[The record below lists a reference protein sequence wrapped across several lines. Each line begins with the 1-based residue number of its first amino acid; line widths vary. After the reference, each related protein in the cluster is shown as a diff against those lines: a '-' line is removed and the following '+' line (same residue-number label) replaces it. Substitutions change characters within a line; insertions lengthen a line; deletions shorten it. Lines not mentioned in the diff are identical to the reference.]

1 MAPDQEQQEGRPCI
15 VRELLSRL
23 SDTGL
28 EGHALAE
35 EEDLVRNV
43 AAVAFVGEH
52 RQFSGASAGSSF
64 LVALMHVAGAD
75 TVSWTHSRWY
85 ALTDRVYQ
93 DVVDTRIDLPRDE
106 PLP

>member
-1 MAPDQEQQEGRPCI
+1 MAPDQELQEGRPCI

-64 LVALMHVAGAD
+64 LITLMHVAGAD
-75 TVSWTHSRWY
+75 TVSWTHNCS
-85 ALTDRVYQ
+85 L
-93 DVVDTRIDLPRDE
+93 RIDQPR
-106 PLP
+106 LSRCLRHSNRSSTL